1 MFKFIIL
8 FLCIF
13 TVSCMQEPKTRDASD
28 EYAIPIELQDCLF
41 VKMTNAYGSN
51 VTVIRCP
58 MSSTTTTLDAKIPE
72 RSVIIDGVE
81 YVNKDILKEETQN
94 VPVYNQGQV
103 QRDMSQQGQE

>member
-41 VKMTNAYGSN
+41 VKNDKCIWVKCNSY
-51 VTVIRCP
+51 
-58 MSSTTTTLDAKIPE
+58 
-72 RSVIIDGVE
+72 
-81 YVNKDILKEETQN
+81 
-94 VPVYNQGQV
+94 
-103 QRDMSQQGQE
+103 